1 VAATRSQANTAEMLA
16 KNPALMKL
24 KELEALEKV
33 VARGATIVV
42 APETFGLGREMLK

>member
-1 VAATRSQANTAEMLA
+1 MAATRSQANTAEMLA

-33 VARGATIVV
+33 VGRGATIVV
-42 APETFGLGREMLK
+42 APETFGLGRELLK